1 MDKRTLN
8 VFEGKVA
15 LYRIRNVSGTA
26 RFAKSFFAY
35 HSGKGTYILMQQI
48 VSGSKTMTGI
58 SEKIRNH
65 FAVFFLLIA
74 LLCAAIQIILFKTGI
89 PETILAWI
97 LLVNVGLQGLL
108 AGFMHWYGPAADSI
122 AEKLGWTPK
131 SPFQKE
137 VAAADAAFGVLGVLS
152 FFIRDNFL
160 TATVIGASVMF
171 FFMGIGHVLD
181 IKKTRNVS
189 PYNAG
194 SVVYFDLLIP
204 VVMIVLLALWK
215 TGY

>member
-1 MDKRTLN
+1 
-8 VFEGKVA
+8 
-15 LYRIRNVSGTA
+15 
-26 RFAKSFFAY
+26 
-35 HSGKGTYILMQQI
+35 
-48 VSGSKTMTGI
+48 MTDI
-58 SEKIRNH
+58 NEKIRDH
-65 FAVFFLLIA
+65 FAVFFLVIA
-74 LLCAAIQIILFKTGI
+74 LLCAAVDIVLFGTAI
-89 PETILAWI
+89 PEAVLAWI
-97 LLVNVGLQGLL
+97 LLINIGFQGIL
-108 AGFMHWYGPAADSI
+108 AGFMHWYGPTADKT
-122 AEKLGWTPK
+122 AEKIGWMPK

-160 TATVIGASVMF
+160 VATVIGGSVML

-181 IKKTRNVS
+181 IRKNRNIS

-204 VVMIVLLALWK
+204 VAMIVLLVLWK